1 MEVKMKENQKYLHKL
16 YPYTKLVYLLV
27 TSIIAIISPGWIYSY
42 ILFAILCVF
51 AATGSDFKTF
61 IKSVLK
67 SVLFLFIMIFILQ
80 TLFRTGEHV
89 LFKVWI
95 FTAKL
100 EGVLYA
106 AKLCGILLVIASSFI
121 LFFQTTE
128 LQDLILAMEKSGISP
143 TVSYVVLSTVQM
155 IPQTKKRSE
164 VIMNA
169 QQARGVE
176 TQGNLMTRIKAYI
189 PMLAPLI
196 LSSFTGMEER
206 ALTLE
211 ARAFSL
217 NRKKTNIHEIHEH
230 AYDKRIKAVLYV
242 ILVLA
247 VVGRFTIWH

>member
-1 MEVKMKENQKYLHKL
+1 MEKEKYLHRL

-27 TSIIAIISPGWIYSY
+27 TSIICIIAPHFIYGY
-42 ILFAILCVF
+42 ILFALLCIM
-51 AATGSDFKTF
+51 AITGSDFKAF
-61 IKSVLK
+61 INSVRK
-67 SVLFLFIMIFILQ
+67 SVLFLFIMIFLLQ
-80 TLFRTGEHV
+80 SLFRTGEHV
-89 LFKVWI
+89 LFNIWI
-95 FTAKL
+95 FSVKL

-106 AKLCGILLVIASSFI
+106 AKLCSILLVIASSFI
-121 LFFQTTE
+121 LFFQTTD
-128 LQDLILAMEKSGISP
+128 LQKLILAMEKTGISP

-164 VIMNA
+164 IIMNA

-176 TQGNLMTRIKAYI
+176 TKGKLITRIKAYI

-211 ARAFSL
+211 ARAFSV
-217 NRKKTNIHEIHEH
+217 NRKKTNIHEIKEH
-230 AYDKRIKAVLYV
+230 SYDKWIKVVLYI
-242 ILVLA
+242 ILALA

>member
-1 MEVKMKENQKYLHKL
+1 MKEKEKYLHKL
-16 YPYTKLVYLLV
+16 YPYTKLAYLLV
-27 TSIIAIISPGWIYSY
+27 TSIICIIAPSWIYSY
-42 ILFAILCVF
+42 VLFAILCVF
-51 AATGSDFKTF
+51 AATGSDFLPF
-61 IKSVLK
+61 IKSVRK
-67 SVLFLFIMIFILQ
+67 SVLFLFIMIFVLQ
-80 TLFRTGEHV
+80 SLFRTGNQV
-89 LFKVWI
+89 LFNVWI
-95 FTAKL
+95 FSVKM
-100 EGVLYA
+100 EGILYA

-128 LQDLILAMEKSGISP
+128 LQKLILAMEKSGISP

-164 VIMNA
+164 IIMNA

-176 TQGNLMTRIKAYI
+176 TQGKLTTRIKAYI

-211 ARAFSL
+211 ARAFSV
-217 NRKKTNIHEIHEH
+217 NRKKTNIHEINEH
-230 AYDKRIKAVLYV
+230 AYDRRIRAVLY
-242 ILVLA
+242 IVLAIA

>member
-1 MEVKMKENQKYLHKL
+1 MENEKYLHRL

-27 TSIIAIISPGWIYSY
+27 TSIICIIAPHWIYGY
-42 ILFAILCVF
+42 ILFAILCIL
-51 AATGSDFKTF
+51 AITGSNFKSF
-61 IKSVLK
+61 ITSVRK

-80 TLFRTGEHV
+80 SLFRTGENV
-89 LFKVWI
+89 LFNLWI
-95 FTAKL
+95 FSVKL
-100 EGVLYA
+100 EGILYA
-106 AKLCGILLVIASSFI
+106 AKLCSILLVIASSFI

-128 LQDLILAMEKSGISP
+128 LQKLILAMEKSGISP

-176 TQGNLMTRIKAYI
+176 TQGKLMTRIKAYI

-211 ARAFSL
+211 ARAFSV
-217 NRKKTNIHEIHEH
+217 NRKKTNIHEIAEH
-230 AYDKRIKAVLYV
+230 IYDKWIKVVLYV
-242 ILVLA
+242 ILALA
-247 VVGRFTIWH
+247 VVGRFTIWQ

>member
-1 MEVKMKENQKYLHKL
+1 MKENQKYLHKL

-27 TSIIAIISPGWIYSY
+27 TSVIAIISPSWIYNY
-42 ILFAILCVF
+42 VLFAILCIF
-51 AATGSDFKTF
+51 AATGSDFKPF
-61 IKSVLK
+61 IKSLCK
-67 SVLFLFIMIFILQ
+67 SVLFLFTMIFVLQ
-80 TLFRTGEHV
+80 SLFRSGEHV

-95 FTAKL
+95 FSVKL

-106 AKLCGILLVIASSFI
+106 ANLCGILLVIASSFI
-121 LFFQTTE
+121 LFFQTTD

-155 IPQTKKRSE
+155 IPQTKKRSDA
-164 VIMNA
+164 IMNA

-230 AYDKRIKAVLYV
+230 PYDRRIKTVLYV
-242 ILVLA
+242 ILALA
-247 VVGRFTIWH
+247 VIGRLTIWH

>member
-1 MEVKMKENQKYLHKL
+1 MEKDKFLHKL

-27 TSIIAIISPGWIYSY
+27 TSIICLIAPHYIYGY
-42 ILFAILCVF
+42 ILFLILCILAF
-51 AATGSDFKTF
+51 TGGNFRTF
-61 IKSVLK
+61 ITSVRK

-80 TLFRTGEHV
+80 SLFRTGEHV
-89 LFKVWI
+89 LFRVWI
-95 FTAKL
+95 FSVKL

-106 AKLCGILLVIASSFI
+106 LKLCSILLVIASSFI
-121 LFFQTTE
+121 LFFEVTD

-164 VIMNA
+164 IIMNA

-176 TQGNLMTRIKAYI
+176 TSGSLMTRIKAYI

-211 ARAFSL
+211 ARAFSVH
-217 NRKKTNIHEIHEH
+217 RKKTNIHEINAH
-230 AYDKRIKAVLYV
+230 AYDRWIKTALYI
-242 ILVLA
+242 ILILA

>member
-1 MEVKMKENQKYLHKL
+1 MEKDKFLNKL

-27 TSIIAIISPGWIYSY
+27 TSIICIIAPNYIYGY
-42 ILFAILCVF
+42 ILFLILCIL
-51 AATGSDFKTF
+51 ALTGGNFRTF
-61 IKSVLK
+61 INSVRK

-80 TLFRTGEHV
+80 SLFRTGNHV
-89 LFKVWI
+89 LFRVWI
-95 FTAKL
+95 FSVKL
-100 EGVLYA
+100 EGVIYA
-106 AKLCGILLVIASSFI
+106 AKLCSILLVIASSFI
-121 LFFQTTE
+121 LFFQATD

-164 VIMNA
+164 IIMNA

-176 TQGNLMTRIKAYI
+176 TSGNLLTRIKAYI

-211 ARAFSL
+211 ARAFSV
-217 NRKKTNIHEIHEH
+217 NRKKTNIHEINAHD
-230 AYDKRIKAVLYV
+230 YDKWIKTVLYI
-242 ILVLA
+242 ILILA
-247 VVGRFTIWH
+247 VVGRVTIWH